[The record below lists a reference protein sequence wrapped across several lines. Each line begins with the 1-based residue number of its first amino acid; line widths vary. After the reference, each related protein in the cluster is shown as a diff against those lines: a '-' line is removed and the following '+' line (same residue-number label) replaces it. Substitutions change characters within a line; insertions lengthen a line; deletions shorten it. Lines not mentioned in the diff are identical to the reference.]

1 MERNKTMKEIE
12 LKVDG
17 MSCEGCENRIQ
28 KALKEI
34 DGIEEVVADH
44 TRKTVKITLVFDVEI
59 DTLKETIED
68 LGFEVVD

>member
-1 MERNKTMKEIE
+1 MKEIE

-28 KALKEI
+28 KTLKEI
-34 DGIEEVVADH
+34 DGIERVVADH
-44 TRKTVKITLVFDVEI
+44 VKKTVKISLVSDVEI

>member
-1 MERNKTMKEIE
+1 MKEIE

-28 KALKEI
+28 NSLKEL
-34 DGIEEVVADH
+34 DGIERVEANH
-44 TRKTVKITLVFDVEI
+44 LKKTVKISLVDNIEI

>member
-1 MERNKTMKEIE
+1 MERNKIMKEIE

-17 MSCEGCENRIQ
+17 MSWEGCENRIQ
-28 KALKEI
+28 KTLKEI
-34 DGIEEVVADH
+34 DGIERVVADH
-44 TRKTVKITLVFDVEI
+44 VKKTVKISLVSDVEI